1 MRTRAVLA
9 ILFLFSNLTSAL
21 AQGLGTLAQPG
32 ANTTSG
38 ATTDVPRIDIPQT
51 QQPSL
56 DNFNGSGIVD
66 KLVPGAVRI
75 SLLDALDRGIKHN
88 LGLLLS
94 QEQTETARA
103 QHLRSLALLLPDV
116 SGRTSENVQR
126 INLAAFG
133 IPVSANSPTLVGPF
147 SVFDARATVRQSLLD
162 FNALNRLRSAAESER
177 AARLSLQDAR
187 ELVVLVVGNEY
198 LLTLADAARYDT
210 AKAQLTTAET
220 ILHRTQ
226 DMKASG
232 MVAGLDVLRAQV
244 QMQAQQQRVLAA
256 ENQLLRQRM
265 VLARTIGLPVS
276 QQFELTDTVPVSPT
290 PPLDLDTEL
299 ALAYERRP
307 EYLAAQSRVRASE
320 LTLKA
325 ARGERLPSLE
335 INGDYGVIGRAP
347 GDAKQTY
354 SLAGGVRIP
363 IFQGGRTRADIAQ
376 AQADLRQRKFQ
387 LADLRSRVEFE
398 VRTAWLDV
406 TTSGQQVEVA
416 RQSVDL
422 AGQQLT
428 QTQDRFTAGVSGTLD
443 VVQAQE
449 AVATAN
455 ETYIQALYQNNVAK
469 LTLARALGVAEQRT
483 RAFLGGK

>member
-1 MRTRAVLA
+1 MRTTAVLA
-9 ILFLFSNLTSAL
+9 ILFLFSNLASAL
-21 AQGLGTLAQPG
+21 AQGLGAPALGAPAQPS
-32 ANTTSG
+32 ANTES
-38 ATTDVPRIDIPQT
+38 PRVDIPQT
-51 QQPSL
+51 QPPTR

-66 KLVPGAVRI
+66 KLVPGSIRI

-94 QEQTETARA
+94 QEQTETARS
-103 QHLRSLALLLPDV
+103 QRLRSLALLLPDV
-116 SGRTSENVQR
+116 SGRTTENIQR

-133 IPVSANSPTLVGPF
+133 IPFSVNGSTLVGPF
-147 SVFDARATVRQSLLD
+147 SIFDARATVRQSLLD
-162 FNALNRLRSAAESER
+162 FNALNRLRSAAESEK

-210 AKAQLTTAET
+210 AKAQLATAET
-220 ILHRTQ
+220 ILRRTQ

-244 QMQAQQQRVLAA
+244 QMQAQEQRVLVTQ
-256 ENQLLRQRM
+256 NQLERQRM

-276 QQFELTDTVPVSPT
+276 QQFELTDTVPASPT
-290 PPLDLDTEL
+290 PLLDLDTEL

-325 ARGERLPSLE
+325 AHDERLPSLE
-335 INGDYGVIGRAP
+335 INGDYGVIGRSP
-347 GDAKQTY
+347 GDSRQTY
-354 SLAGGVRIP
+354 NVAGGVRIP
-363 IFQGGRTRADIAQ
+363 IFQGGRTRADITQ
-376 AQADLRQRKFQ
+376 AQADLRQRRFQ
-387 LADLRSRVEFE
+387 LEDLRSRVEFE
-398 VRTAWLDV
+398 VRSAWLDV
-406 TTSGQQVEVA
+406 NTSAQQVEVA
-416 RQSVDL
+416 RQSVGL

-469 LTLARALGVAEQRT
+469 LTLARALGVVEQRT

>member
-66 KLVPGAVRI
+66 KLVPGVVRI

-307 EYLAAQSRVRASE
+307 EYLAAQSRVRAAE

-325 ARGERLPSLE
+325 ARDERLPSLE

-387 LADLRSRVEFE
+387 LGSCGTAAHADAGPFYRRCF
-398 VRTAWLDV
+398 RD
-406 TTSGQQVEVA
+406 A
-416 RQSVDL
+416 RRRPG
-422 AGQQLT
+422 AG
-428 QTQDRFTAGVSGTLD
+428 
-443 VVQAQE
+443 
-449 AVATAN
+449 
-455 ETYIQALYQNNVAK
+455 
-469 LTLARALGVAEQRT
+469 
-483 RAFLGGK
+483 GGSYSK

>member
-66 KLVPGAVRI
+66 KLVPGVVRI

>member
-1 MRTRAVLA
+1 
-9 ILFLFSNLTSAL
+9 LFLFSNLTSAL

-66 KLVPGAVRI
+66 KLVPGVVRI

-307 EYLAAQSRVRASE
+307 EYLAAQSRVRAAE

-325 ARGERLPSLE
+325 ARDERLPSLE